1 MAPTI
6 LIAES
11 SGFSKQGLMHLETA
25 AKVVLADLDRPSLLS
40 TVRNSDVLWVRLRHQ
55 IDREVF
61 EAAPQLRAIAT
72 PTTGLNHIDLAE
84 AERRNI
90 HIISLRDEVDF
101 LQGVYATAE
110 HTMALIFSLVRHIP
124 AAHDHAVNGK
134 WNRDL
139 FIGVELFGKTAGI
152 IGYGRIGRMVGRY
165 LRAFG
170 MRVIVS
176 DIREIN
182 AAQAQEEQGIER
194 VPLIELL
201 RKSDLITLHVPL
213 TEKTHRLLGFHEF
226 SNMKK
231 GVWFINTSRGEIV
244 DESALRLALAEN
256 RVAGA
261 ALDVLCDERAS
272 GMSENSVVQYAQT
285 HGNVVITPHI
295 AGCTFESREKTEIFL
310 AGRVVSFL
318 AQLHKQQHA
327 IDTAVSPALL

>member
-6 LIAES
+6 LIVES
-11 SGFSKQGLMHLETA
+11 SGFSTQALLNLETA
-25 AKVVLADLDRPSLLS
+25 AKVVLADLDRHSLLS
-40 TVRNSDVLWVRLRHQ
+40 TVRNSDVLWVRLRHR

-84 AERRNI
+84 AESRNI
-90 HIISLRDEVDF
+90 QIISLRGEVDF
-101 LQGVYATAE
+101 LQGIYATAE
-110 HTMALIFSLVRHIP
+110 HTMALIFSLLRHIP
-124 AAHDHAVNGK
+124 AAHDHVVKGQ

-139 FIGVELFGKTAGI
+139 FVGGELFGKTAGI

-182 AAQAQEEQGIER
+182 TQQAEEGIER
-194 VPLIELL
+194 APLIELL
-201 RKSDLITLHVPL
+201 RNSDLITLHVPF
-213 TEKTHRLLGFHEF
+213 TEKTRRLLGLHEF
-226 SNMKK
+226 TNMKK
-231 GVWFINTSRGEIV
+231 GGWFINTSRGEIV
-244 DESALRLALAEN
+244 DESALLRGLIEN
-256 RVAGA
+256 RIAGA
-261 ALDVLCDERAS
+261 ALDVLCDERSS
-272 GMSENSVVQYAQT
+272 GMSENPVVRYAQS
-285 HGNVVITPHI
+285 HGNVLITPHI

-318 AQLHKQQHA
+318 AQLHKHQRGISPA
-327 IDTAVSPALL
+327 ASPALL

>member
-1 MAPTI
+1 VAPTI

-11 SGFSKQGLMHLETA
+11 SGFSRQGLLYLETA
-25 AKVVLADLDRPSLLS
+25 AQVVLADLDRDSLLS
-40 TVRNSDVLWVRLRHQ
+40 TVRNSEVLWVRLRHR

-84 AERRNI
+84 AESRNI
-90 HIISLRDEVDF
+90 RIISLRDEVDF

-110 HTMALIFSLVRHIP
+110 HTMALIFSLLRHIP
-124 AAHDHAVNGK
+124 AAHDHAIKGQ

-139 FIGVELFGKTAGI
+139 FVGRELFGKTAGV

-170 MRVIVS
+170 MRVIIS

-182 AAQAQEEQGIER
+182 TAQAEEGVER
-194 VPLIELL
+194 APLIELL
-201 RKSDLITLHVPL
+201 RNSDLVTLHVPF
-213 TEKTHRLLGFHEF
+213 TETTRRLLGSREF
-226 SNMKK
+226 TNMKK
-231 GVWFINTSRGEIV
+231 GAWFINTSRGEIV
-244 DESALRLALAEN
+244 DESALLFSLSQN
-256 RVAGA
+256 RIAGA
-261 ALDVLCDERAS
+261 ALDVLCDERSS
-272 GMSENSVVQYAQT
+272 GMSENPVVRYAQS
-285 HGNVVITPHI
+285 HDNVLITPHI

-318 AQLHKQQHA
+318 AQLHKHQRA
-327 IDTAVSPALL
+327 ISTAASPALL